1 MEQASNI
8 DGGMN
13 KISIENTDTKNDKEN
28 KDESLEFADHHVS
41 ARVVPAKLR
50 EGVRNVMRK
59 VPASVAVITVASF
72 AGEKPRPVPMG
83 VAVSSFTT
91 VSLDPPLVSFNL
103 KKPSQTLD
111 AIRKANGRFRAHFLQ
126 ADREGARIIELFCN
140 GNHAKAYDE
149 REKSL
154 NLRMPVKDKTLPPQ
168 ILDDAVQAA
177 LNCSVIQGMS
187 TGDHVI
193 LVARVNGVDPCKTQD
208 PAISYVDGKYMRM
221 DGKIVSSHGTPV
233 TAEKGWS
240 PYDYPFLPGKAEQ
253 EDYVKRLENMF
264 KANPGFLDKRPYE
277 IRQAL
282 QGGLALT
289 PNHFGINMDLLFANL
304 KQKAGRKAL
313 PDSTYSS
320 DMPVMAEFYGSLSQA
335 QKTRVVNRAIEMVKA
350 DPRCIAYVSYRK
362 FLGNLG
368 VGANCNITP
377 SDIMVPLREAGLVGR
392 FRRRMGEQKDE
403 DAIFSIE
410 YLEQT
415 EANVR
420 TYLAQ
425 RRYSVAERLRFSKI
439 LSAVGEPP
447 SILYEFNRIQDR
459 LRCEAAPKLY
469 DVPEIDLRGDLTP
482 EEVRVAIRRIVR
494 DLKLQ
499 TPATFRTQSEV
510 RDRDRMVRVGIHPM
524 VSGIDVPFILGKIKH
539 IYNSTPYFS
548 NFRTALEASLEG
560 MFTNSVTRAELG
572 TRVQDLVSKHTLR
585 AMSWPAPDLLAAMG
599 LRQNATIAPDASNII
614 SSASVNMKREP
625 IAGVVLDTL
634 VATELRRRYGSG
646 TPEEDYAIADFL
658 RERYGFDVERNAPVE
673 VEPVNKEGSE
683 LLEKLDTKMK
693 AEAQEMTDEEISE
706 IMGQIEAEKARLKQM
721 NEVDQEAPQVE
732 KVIKKQSG
740 LEALDELERAAKQAE
755 EGDRRM
761 RQPNSY
767 DPVAPVVQRPLDPLE
782 KLVQKQDEEERLS
795 KKWSVHR
802 LPSAGGGGGSL

>member
-1 MEQASNI
+1 
-8 DGGMN
+8 
-13 KISIENTDTKNDKEN
+13 
-28 KDESLEFADHHVS
+28 
-41 ARVVPAKLR
+41 
-50 EGVRNVMRK
+50 
-59 VPASVAVITVASF
+59 
-72 AGEKPRPVPMG
+72 
-83 VAVSSFTT
+83 
-91 VSLDPPLVSFNL
+91 
-103 KKPSQTLD
+103 
-111 AIRKANGRFRAHFLQ
+111 
-126 ADREGARIIELFCN
+126 
-140 GNHAKAYDE
+140 
-149 REKSL
+149 
-154 NLRMPVKDKTLPPQ
+154 
-168 ILDDAVQAA
+168 
-177 LNCSVIQGMS
+177 
-187 TGDHVI
+187 
-193 LVARVNGVDPCKTQD
+193 
-208 PAISYVDGKYMRM
+208 
-221 DGKIVSSHGTPV
+221 
-233 TAEKGWS
+233 
-240 PYDYPFLPGKAEQ
+240 
-253 EDYVKRLENMF
+253 
-264 KANPGFLDKRPYE
+264 
-277 IRQAL
+277 
-282 QGGLALT
+282 
-289 PNHFGINMDLLFANL
+289 
-304 KQKAGRKAL
+304 
-313 PDSTYSS
+313 
-320 DMPVMAEFYGSLSQA
+320 
-335 QKTRVVNRAIEMVKA
+335 
-350 DPRCIAYVSYRK
+350 
-362 FLGNLG
+362 
-368 VGANCNITP
+368 
-377 SDIMVPLREAGLVGR
+377 
-392 FRRRMGEQKDE
+392 
-403 DAIFSIE
+403 
-410 YLEQT
+410 
-415 EANVR
+415 
-420 TYLAQ
+420 
-425 RRYSVAERLRFSKI
+425 
-439 LSAVGEPP
+439 
-447 SILYEFNRIQDR
+447 
-459 LRCEAAPKLY
+459 
-469 DVPEIDLRGDLTP
+469 
-482 EEVRVAIRRIVR
+482 
-494 DLKLQ
+494 
-499 TPATFRTQSEV
+499 
-510 RDRDRMVRVGIHPM
+510 MVRVGIHPM

-693 AEAQEMTDEEISE
+693 AEAQEMTDDEISQ
-706 IMGQIEAEKARLKQM
+706 IMGQIEAEKARLKQT